1 MILASM
7 ASTISF
13 NSRLKP
19 NRNGND
25 LRIQEMKKLGY
36 ATFSFSEGGRGK
48 MTFYKKGGKTIM
60 ILLFQNLAMKKY

>member
-19 NRNGND
+19 NRNGDD

-36 ATFSFSEGGRGK
+36 ATDLTPIFGPPGELVQAGPR
-48 MTFYKKGGKTIM
+48 
-60 ILLFQNLAMKKY
+60 